1 MMPDNTGWIQN
12 PRLIQNSVLQNAIM
26 ISALLCALLCGCSPQ
41 SEPNLQTS
49 NSTKN
54 TFRLLSL
61 PTHQNILQRNGTQDP
76 GTILDVKS
84 TGLVVLDLE
93 GDGTS
98 EILLTSGS
106 TLEKWNKGEAGFDP
120 QLLRCSPEGELTEIP
135 GAAGIPA
142 LRWTCGAAAA
152 DIDADG
158 DDDLL
163 LTGID
168 GCLLLENRSGTF
180 HPIEDSGIATES
192 WCTSASFGDLDLD
205 GDLDL
210 FICRYLKF
218 PFESPP
224 LHGTEWSCLWE
235 NQPVLCGPRGLPAL
249 TDLVFENV
257 GNWKF
262 IDRTQDWG
270 LSKSNAGFG
279 LAVTIADLFGDPY
292 PEIFVAND
300 SSPNHL
306 WTRSP
311 DGTWTDEGLL
321 SGIGVDQD
329 GQEQAGMGIAVAD
342 LNGDEGLDLIVTNFE
357 RESLNLYSNQ
367 NDGTFRDI
375 AATTGLSGPTRS
387 PLSWGVGISDFNLDG
402 IPDIFISNGHVYPHA
417 DTVNSSPGFRQKDQL
432 LIGSMTTEKSVRF
445 SPTTLGIGENKNHV
459 GRCLVLDDW
468 DNDGDMDVITSTLN
482 GPPHF
487 YRNETIAQGNSC
499 KITLEQSGLNRE
511 AIGAKLTLLDQVH
524 PFSQVMLRQY
534 SFQSSGRASVVMTTT
549 QPSIINTWVKV
560 RWPDGIEE
568 LFKLSTDSMKL
579 IKGAGKKD

>member
-1 MMPDNTGWIQN
+1 MPDNTGRAQKSE
-12 PRLIQNSVLQNAIM
+12 LIQISVLLRALR
-26 ISALLCALLCGCSPQ
+26 ISAVVCALLVGCTPI
-41 SEPNLQTS
+41 SESSTQAS
-49 NSTKN
+49 NPMKN
-54 TFRLLSL
+54 NFRLLSL
-61 PTHQNILQRNGTQDP
+61 PTHLDILQRNGTPDP
-76 GTILDVKS
+76 DTILDVKS

-93 GDGTS
+93 GDGSS

-106 TLEKWNKGEAGFDP
+106 TLEKWKKGDMGFAP
-120 QLLRCSPEGELTEIP
+120 QLFNCSPEGELTEIP

-142 LRWTCGAAAA
+142 LKWTCGAAAA

-180 HPIEDSGIATES
+180 HLIEDSGIATES

-224 LHGTEWSCLWE
+224 LHGAEWSCLWE

-249 TDLVFENV
+249 NDLVYENV

-270 LSKSNAGFG
+270 LSSVNAGFG
-279 LAVTIADLFGDPY
+279 LAVTIVDLFGDPY

-306 WTRSP
+306 WTRSA
-311 DGTWTDEGLL
+311 DGTWAEEGLL

-342 LNGDEGLDLIVTNFE
+342 LNGDESLDLIVTNFE

-387 PLSWGVGISDFNLDG
+387 PLSWGVGVSDFNLDG
-402 IPDIFISNGHVYPHA
+402 IPDIFICNGHVYPHA
-417 DTVNSSPGFRQKDQL
+417 DTVDSSPGFRQKDQL
-432 LIGSMTTEKSVRF
+432 LLGSIAPEKSIRF
-445 SPTTLGIGENKNHV
+445 SPTTLGIEDNNNHV

-468 DNDGDMDVITSTLN
+468 DDDGDMDVITSTLN
-482 GPPHF
+482 GPPHL
-487 YRNETIAQGNSC
+487 YRNENISKGNSC
-499 KITLEQSGLNRE
+499 KITLEQPGLNRE
-511 AIGAKLTLLDQVH
+511 AIGAKITLLDQDRQ
-524 PFSQVMLRQY
+524 FSQAMLRQY
-534 SFQSSGRASVVMTTT
+534 SFQSSGRASVLVTTSNA
-549 QPSIINTWVKV
+549 SILNQWVKIH
-560 RWPDGIEE
+560 WPDGTEE
-568 LFKLSTDSMKL
+568 MFQLTADAMKL
-579 IKGAGKKD
+579 KKGGGKNR